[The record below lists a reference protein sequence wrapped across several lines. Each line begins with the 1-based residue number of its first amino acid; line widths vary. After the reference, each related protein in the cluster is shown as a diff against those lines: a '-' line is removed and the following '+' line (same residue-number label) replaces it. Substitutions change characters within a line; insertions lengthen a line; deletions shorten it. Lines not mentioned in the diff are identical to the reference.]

1 MQLFH
6 RKQSSFV
13 HGDKQ
18 NKLCLTNSPKKI
30 DLLLYTEITLMGL
43 KTCEIVFDTAV
54 CVFKTGEWIHG
65 RVIVEPDE
73 DSKVKGQ
80 IHTKPLQ
87 FYCKNSAGRIES
99 AWSLIPTIFWHF
111 KTHAIKQIKDSVKP
125 TTVRCPSFS
134 IHRTFMVHYFAFCK
148 KML

>member
-1 MQLFH
+1 
-6 RKQSSFV
+6 
-13 HGDKQ
+13 
-18 NKLCLTNSPKKI
+18 
-30 DLLLYTEITLMGL
+30 MGL

-87 FYCKNSAGRIES
+87 IYCDKLVLSPTRIDEC
-99 AWSLIPTIFWHF
+99 SL
-111 KTHAIKQIKDSVKP
+111 DSP
-125 TTVRCPSFS
+125 LFDRFQYTAS
-134 IHRTFMVHYFAFCK
+134 
-148 KML
+148 